1 MNLDLPVYM
10 LDINEDLQDDA
21 QVDFISLVDKP
32 AIQKNWN
39 AFNNKQKFEIVSEDM
54 RIISGPIM
62 LADTPIFRSD
72 AHYGDYYVAFSANTI
87 LKIMQ
92 KYFRK
97 GFQSNVNVMH
107 NGQLTLD
114 DVTLFESFQSDEKR
128 GIPPMKGFEDTPWGS
143 WFGSMVV
150 NNEQVWEEQVK
161 TGLLKGFSVEGIF
174 NYKPKEVTQISALI
188 NEVKNILSQ
197 VK

>member
-1 MNLDLPVYM
+1 
-10 LDINEDLQDDA
+10 
-21 QVDFISLVDKP
+21 
-32 AIQKNWN
+32 
-39 AFNNKQKFEIVSEDM
+39 
-54 RIISGPIM
+54 
-62 LADTPIFRSD
+62 
-72 AHYGDYYVAFSANTI
+72 
-87 LKIMQ
+87 
-92 KYFRK
+92 
-97 GFQSNVNVMH
+97 MH
-107 NGQLTLD
+107 NGELTLE

-128 GIPPMKGFEDTPWGS
+128 GIPPMKGFEDTPWGT

-161 TGLLKGFSVEGIF
+161 TGKLKGFSVEGMF